1 VQITLL
7 DRFVQL
13 FSHSSFHKERRSFT
27 KVSDQN
33 YQILVMVKY
42 LSSNICAMDKLSRV
56 SSVRMSSVD
65 RTAIM
70 KLNRIEPRELVHHE
84 HFATFKIALAERK

>member
-1 VQITLL
+1 MCRLL
-7 DRFVQL
+7 CLTVLYNYSVTVL
-13 FSHSSFHKERRSFT
+13 FIKKKFYKSFRSELSNLSYG
-27 KVSDQN
+27 KV
-33 YQILVMVKY
+33 
-42 LSSNICAMDKLSRV
+42 SSNICAMDKLSRV

-84 HFATFKIALAERK
+84 HFAT